1 MTIKEFKN
9 NIGMYV
15 NLVKTRQI
23 ETNPM
28 KEIDS
33 NKDVTKLEM
42 RISSLSIIDLKLFDN
57 KNRNKIVNIN
67 KLIMNYLYSIME
79 IIY

>member
-1 MTIKEFKN
+1 
-9 NIGMYV
+9 MYV

-28 KEIDS
+28 REIDS